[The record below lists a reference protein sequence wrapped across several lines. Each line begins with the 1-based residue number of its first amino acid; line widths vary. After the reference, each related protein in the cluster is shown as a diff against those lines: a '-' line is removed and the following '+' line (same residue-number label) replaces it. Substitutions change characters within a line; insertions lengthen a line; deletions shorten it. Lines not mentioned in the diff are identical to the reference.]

1 MSTKTLAW
9 FKTWFDT
16 EYYHILYKNRND
28 EEAQLFMRN
37 LISFLK
43 LNKEA
48 KILDL
53 ACGKGRHSV
62 YLNSLGYDVTG
73 LDLAKNS
80 IKHASQFEN
89 DTLKFGVHD
98 MREVYPKQFD
108 AVFNLFTS
116 FGYFND
122 DNDNLKTITAVY
134 NELETKGVAVFDFL
148 NATKAKNNLQAIED
162 KEVDGIAFHLTRRS
176 DEKYIYKTIDFEDK
190 GETYSFKEQVRCLD
204 LEDFK
209 TYFEQAGFT
218 LENVFGAY
226 DLSPFDVAK
235 SNRMIMLVRK

>member
-1 MSTKTLAW
+1 MSTKTVAW

-16 EYYHILYKNRND
+16 KYYHILYKNRND

-37 LISFLK
+37 LIAFLK

-62 YLNSLGYDVTG
+62 YLNSLGYNVVG

-89 DTLKFGVHD
+89 ETLKFGVHD
-98 MREVYPKQFD
+98 MREVYPEKFE

-122 DNDNLKTITAVY
+122 DNDNLKTIQAVY
-134 NELETKGVAVFDFL
+134 NELNSGGVAVFDFL
-148 NATKAKNNLQAIED
+148 NATKAKSNLQAVEA
-162 KEVDGIAFHLTRRS
+162 KEVDGITFHLTRRT
-176 DEKYIYKTIDFEDK
+176 DDKYIYKTIDFEDND
-190 GETYSFKEQVRCLD
+190 EQFSYNEQVRCLG
-204 LEDFK
+204 LADFEA
-209 TYFEQAGFT
+209 YFEQAGFS
-218 LENVFGAY
+218 LENVFGDY
-226 DLSPFDVAK
+226 DLSSFDVAK